1 MIFLARSELK
11 SANHWEWYKE
21 LAVEA
26 LLSIFK
32 KLSIASALIVGWL
45 IVLLLFVGWLIFAYD
60 QAEAFG
66 FIAYVKSSM
75 SVINKPLDALDVAA
89 GLRLVFAVLAA
100 IFAVI
105 VCVITLPMFA
115 FVYMGA
121 AYGKIIE
128 KPSKRKEGAEPE
140 SGAAAQ

>member
-1 MIFLARSELK
+1 
-11 SANHWEWYKE
+11 
-21 LAVEA
+21 VEA

>member
-1 MIFLARSELK
+1 M
-11 SANHWEWYKE
+11 
-21 LAVEA
+21 EA
-26 LLSIFK
+26 LLNIFK

-60 QAEAFG
+60 QAAAVG

-75 SVINKPLDALDVAA
+75 SIISKPLDALDVAA
-89 GLRLVFAVLAA
+89 GLRLVFAVLSA

-115 FVYMGA
+115 FVYLGA
-121 AYGKIIE
+121 AYGKIVE
-128 KPSKRKEGAEPE
+128 KLAKRKEGDDAEP
-140 SGAAAQ
+140 GAAAQ

>member
-1 MIFLARSELK
+1 M
-11 SANHWEWYKE
+11 
-21 LAVEA
+21 EA
-26 LLSIFK
+26 LLNIFK
-32 KLSIASALIVGWL
+32 KLSFASALIVGWL

-115 FVYMGA
+115 FVYLGA
-121 AYGKIIE
+121 AYGKIVE
-128 KPSKRKEGAEPE
+128 KLAKRKEGDDAEP
-140 SGAAAQ
+140 GAAAQ

>member
-1 MIFLARSELK
+1 
-11 SANHWEWYKE
+11 
-21 LAVEA
+21 VEA
-26 LLSIFK
+26 LLNIFK
-32 KLSIASALIVGWL
+32 KLSIISALIVGWL

-66 FIAYVKSSM
+66 FIAYVKSSL
-75 SVINKPLDALDVAA
+75 SVINKPLEALDVAA
-89 GLRLVFAVLAA
+89 GLRLVFAALAT

-115 FVYMGA
+115 FVYLGA
-121 AYGKIIE
+121 AYGKVVE
-128 KPSKRKEGAEPE
+128 KLSKRKDGSEPE

>member
-1 MIFLARSELK
+1 M
-11 SANHWEWYKE
+11 
-21 LAVEA
+21 EA
-26 LLSIFK
+26 LLNIFK
-32 KLSIASALIVGWL
+32 KLSIISALIVGWL

-66 FIAYVKSSM
+66 FIAYVKSSL
-75 SVINKPLDALDVAA
+75 SVINKPLEVLDVAA
-89 GLRLVFAVLAA
+89 GLRLVFAALAT

-115 FVYMGA
+115 FVYLGA
-121 AYGKIIE
+121 AYGKVVE
-128 KPSKRKEGAEPE
+128 KLSKRKDGSEPE

>member
-1 MIFLARSELK
+1 ME
-11 SANHWEWYKE
+11 
-21 LAVEA
+21 V
-26 LLSIFK
+26 LLNIFK
-32 KLSIASALIVGWL
+32 KLSIISALIVVWL

-75 SVINKPLDALDVAA
+75 SVINKPLDTLDVAA

-115 FVYMGA
+115 FVYLGA
-121 AYGKIIE
+121 AYGKVVE
-128 KPSKRKEGAEPE
+128 KLAKRKEGVEPE